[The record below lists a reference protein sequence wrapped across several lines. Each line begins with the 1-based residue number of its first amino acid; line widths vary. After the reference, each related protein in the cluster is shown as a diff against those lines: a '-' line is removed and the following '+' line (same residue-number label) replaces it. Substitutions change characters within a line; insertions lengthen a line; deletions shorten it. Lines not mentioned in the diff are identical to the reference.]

1 MKELEIWGTLGPSC
15 QDEKVLEQLL
25 ENGMTGIRLNL
36 SHGNLNSFSQGL
48 KALNEAKKKTGKKCK
63 TLIDMKGPELRI
75 GKLDKTI
82 ECKENE
88 IYPLSLFKLPE
99 EVKDILEEKD
109 KIFFDDGK
117 IEGEVLKD
125 GIRILQGGFLTSSK
139 SVFIQNKKVELPAL
153 CAADIENIKL
163 AKEYGIDALMQPF
176 VRSLQDLQ
184 QVRDVCAKYDSPLEI
199 YAKIENQEGI
209 DNLLQFM
216 PLADCIV
223 IARGDLANAISL
235 EKIGIIQ
242 HQIET
247 ECHKNHQK
255 YMVVTQMLDSMIQK
269 PCCTRAE
276 ANDVFQA
283 VFNGADAIMLTA
295 ETAAGKY
302 PVKAMKTFAAIAKNS
317 REYRKSLKA

>member
-1 MKELEIWGTLGPSC
+1 MKQLEIWGTLGPAC

-25 ENGMTGIRLNL
+25 LNGMTGIRLNL
-36 SHGNLNSFSQGL
+36 SHGNLESFSKGL
-48 KALNEAKKKTGKKCK
+48 EALRNAEKKTGKKCK

-75 GKLDKTI
+75 GKLDRTI

-88 IYPLSLFKLPE
+88 IYPLCIFKLPKE
-99 EVKDILEEKD
+99 AADVLEPGD

-117 IEGEVLKD
+117 IEGEILKD
-125 GIRILQGGFLTSSK
+125 GLQIRQGGFLTSSK
-139 SVFIQNKKVELPAL
+139 SVFIQGKKVELPAL
-153 CAADIENIKL
+153 SKSDIENIELTK
-163 AKEYGIDALMQPF
+163 KYKIDALMQPF
-176 VRSLQDLQ
+176 VRNCKDLQ
-184 QVRDVCAKYDSPLEI
+184 EVREVCVRCDSPLEI

-242 HQIET
+242 NQIENI
-247 ECHKNHQK
+247 CKDRHQK
-255 YMVVTQMLDSMIQK
+255 YMVVTQMLDSMVQK
-269 PCCTRAE
+269 PYCTRAE

-302 PVKAMKTFAAIAKNS
+302 PVKAMKTFAQIAENTQ
-317 REYRKSLKA
+317 EYRKSVTA